1 MIRSTSKKA
10 HREII
15 ESGSALTQKE
25 RILTFIETQN
35 AHDKYPN
42 SREIQRALK
51 LDINAVS
58 ARVNFLKNEEAVFEY
73 DKQVDKR
80 TNKLVY
86 CYIAKK
92 YYTQK
97 LLTF

>member
-10 HREII
+10 YMETA
-15 ESGSALTQKE
+15 ESGSVFTQKE
-25 RILTFIETQN
+25 RILSFIETQN

-42 SREIQRALK
+42 NREIQRALK

-58 ARVNFLKNEEAVFEY
+58 ARVNSLKNEEAIFEY
-73 DKQVDKR
+73 DKKIDKR

-97 LLTF
+97 LLNF